1 MRKKMSIKIEADLS
15 QVLNRLERAKR
26 GIGQHRQK
34 YARQLTQVLM
44 QRVIDRT
51 PVDTGRA
58 QAGWNEGVGLEVDEG
73 EATQISVTNDVE
85 YINFLEFGTSR
96 MQATAMVRS
105 GMSQTLSDVSSIV
118 LNVFNS
124 DGIAG

>member
-1 MRKKMSIKIEADLS
+1 MNMKIETDLS
-15 QVLNRLERAKR
+15 QILNRLESAKR
-26 GIGQHRQK
+26 GMDQHRQE

-51 PVDTGRA
+51 PIDTGRA

-73 EATQISVTNDVE
+73 KTTQISVTNEVG

-105 GMSQTLSDVSSIV
+105 SMSQTLSDVSAIA